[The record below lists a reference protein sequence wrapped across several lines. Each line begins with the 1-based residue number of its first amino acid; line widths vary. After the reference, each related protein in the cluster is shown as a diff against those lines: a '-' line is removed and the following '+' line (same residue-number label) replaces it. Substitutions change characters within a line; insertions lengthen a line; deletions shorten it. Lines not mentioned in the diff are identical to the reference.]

1 MQGTNTYARKTGEE
15 YNGVDLSLYKVVK
28 EPDDKENAAPW
39 VTFTLSG
46 NSFSDT
52 KTTGTG
58 GTLTFAIPG
67 DILGSYTLPAT
78 KTFSLTELEAPKG
91 YRSESPWTVTLV
103 AKDIVHK
110 DGAQG
115 EDITVYDWKIDSVV
129 DNTGMTVTLDGLNY
143 KIINERKTGEEVNG
157 VNLALAKVKKNGDDS
172 VTAGDGITFTLN
184 GNGTNEEKT
193 TDAEGKLT
201 FTIAGNDL
209 GTFTLPATKTFSLTE
224 NEVPQGYKSTG
235 PWTVTLVGSI
245 THRTNEK
252 NEYITVYNW
261 AIDSVTDSTGNE
273 VKEESLVYTIVNE
286 QNKRDEINGVEVA
299 LYKVT
304 NGPREA
310 EAAAPGITF
319 TLSGDAVNESKATEA
334 DGRLTFTIPG
344 DKLGSYTL
352 PATKT
357 FSLTELAAPDGYR
370 SESPWTVTL
379 VTRDI
384 DHKEGTQGEY
394 VTVYSWEID
403 SIVDKAGNEVDPEA
417 MGYKIVNERITGERT
432 EGINLTLHKVTTGP
446 NENEKAASGITF
458 TLLGDKVD
466 QTMETGLGGT
476 LTFEISG
483 DQLGSYTLPAT
494 KAFSL
499 REPAAPDGYRSD
511 GPWTVTLAARTIT
524 YDVGANNE
532 DITIYSWEIDNIV
545 NKEGTPVSEDE
556 LGYKIV
562 NERKTGK
569 ISVQKSAVKATGE
582 TLTTDGTFTFEI
594 REMSPINGA
603 TAASFMLEVKG
614 NGSAVETGNLPLGRY
629 TVKEAHGP
637 EIAGYDHTRPGLK
650 VGNAAAVDNST
661 VEVEVTEEGATVAV
675 LATNHYTRNLG
686 SLVIRKSVTLNGK
699 STDTKAVDGTYLF
712 TVQSVEGVE
721 PATSATVSVTV
732 TNGRMSGAK
741 LEKAS
746 SDQVTVMLT
755 DDGAQISGLPTGG
768 YTVTEDET
776 GLAEKHIQLTDKPTE
791 PILVTKAGTGEIQT
805 AAFVNNRTTYVSA
818 AVRKVWDDDGNR
830 DGLRPAGITLKLLAN
845 GEEYRGGNVTLNEA
859 NHWTALL
866 EGLPE
871 TDEKGE
877 KIAYEW
883 TEPAAGSGYTLSGK
897 VTEGALTVL
906 TNRHATEETKVSVKK
921 VWNDRENEL
930 KKRPD
935 SITVQLYADGLAE
948 GGVVTL
954 NAGNNWEY
962 SWDHLKKN
970 IRENGQTRTIEY
982 TVAETQVPAGYD
994 SLVTGSAGAGYV
1006 ITNTIEKSQL
1016 VIEKEF
1022 DIQVPPIPPEPEE
1035 ETTDIEIV
1043 KIWDDNDN
1051 ADGNRPASI
1060 TVRLYAGGVEVKSRE
1075 LTAANGWRTKFGELP
1090 KFVNG
1095 HPIHYSVME
1104 DPVEWYT
1111 TEIRGFTITNHYH
1124 PETTSVSVRKVWN
1137 DENNK
1142 LKIRPKS
1149 VRMTLNNGISV
1160 ILNAA
1165 NGWQATVGGL
1175 PARVNGQPAVYTWT
1189 EQEIIGYEL
1198 ESKVTDGNTTVFTNR
1213 PWTRPDEPS
1222 KGKKPRLP
1230 GETLYVF
1237 EEYDT
1242 PLGVEI
1248 VINHVG
1254 DCFD

>member
-1 MQGTNTYARKTGEE
+1 MTNTYNVNGTATIQVKKDLKGRDWTNDDAFTFTLEGKEKPTGVTEMPMPDTTTLVCSKKDADNTLNFGE
-15 YNGVDLSLYKVVK
+15 IAFNKAGTYTYVVK
-28 EPDDKENAAPW
+28 E
-39 VTFTLSG
+39 T
-46 NSFSDT
+46 T
-52 KTTGTG
+52 K
-58 GTLTFAIPG
+58 
-67 DILGSYTLPAT
+67 
-78 KTFSLTELEAPKG
+78 
-91 YRSESPWTVTLV
+91 
-103 AKDIVHK
+103 
-110 DGAQG
+110 
-115 EDITVYDWKIDSVV
+115 
-129 DNTGMTVTLDGLNY
+129 DN
-143 KIINERKTGEEVNG
+143 
-157 VNLALAKVKKNGDDS
+157 
-172 VTAGDGITFTLN
+172 DGITYAANKTITFELVDN
-184 GNGTNEEKT
+184 GQ
-193 TDAEGKLT
+193 GKL
-201 FTIAGNDL
+201 
-209 GTFTLPATKTFSLTE
+209 
-224 NEVPQGYKSTG
+224 
-235 PWTVTLVGSI
+235 VG
-245 THRTNEK
+245 K
-252 NEYITVYNW
+252 NN
-261 AIDSVTDSTGNE
+261 S
-273 VKEESLVYTIVNE
+273 SLVQT
-286 QNKRDEINGVEVA
+286 A
-299 LYKVT
+299 TMT
-304 NGPREA
+304 NTYEA
-310 EAAAPGITF
+310 
-319 TLSGDAVNESKATEA
+319 K
-334 DGRLTFTIPG
+334 
-344 DKLGSYTL
+344 
-352 PATKT
+352 
-357 FSLTELAAPDGYR
+357 
-370 SESPWTVTL
+370 
-379 VTRDI
+379 
-384 DHKEGTQGEY
+384 
-394 VTVYSWEID
+394 
-403 SIVDKAGNEVDPEA
+403 
-417 MGYKIVNERITGERT
+417 
-432 EGINLTLHKVTTGP
+432 
-446 NENEKAASGITF
+446 
-458 TLLGDKVD
+458 
-466 QTMETGLGGT
+466 GT
-476 LTFEISG
+476 LTFEGTKTLEGRDLKAG
-483 DQLGSYTLPAT
+483 DEFEFAIL
-494 KAFSL
+494 K
-499 REPAAPDGYRSD
+499 D
-511 GPWTVTLAARTIT
+511 
-524 YDVGANNE
+524 
-532 DITIYSWEIDNIV
+532 
-545 NKEGTPVSEDE
+545 GTPVATAKSGADGKIAYPE
-556 LGYKIV
+556 LTYTK
-562 NERKTGK
+562 KTGH
-569 ISVQKSAVKATGE
+569 
-582 TLTTDGTFTFEI
+582 D
-594 REMSPINGA
+594 
-603 TAASFMLEVKG
+603 
-614 NGSAVETGNLPLGRY
+614 ETGTYTY
-629 TVKEAHGP
+629 TVKETST
-637 EIAGYDHTRPGLK
+637 D
-650 VGNAAAVDNST
+650 GNGITVDTTVYTVT
-661 VEVEVTEEGATVAV
+661 VEVKDLGNGVLDVTKTGDMGPYNFTNTYEAKGTLTFEGTKTLEGRDLKAGDEFEFAILKDGTPVATAKSGADGKIAYPELTYTKKTGHDETGTYTYTVKETSTDGNGITVDTTVYTVTVEVKDLGNGVLDVTKTGDMGPYNFTNTYEAKGTATILVKKDLVGRDWTNDDAFTFDLKPVSNTAGVDTPVPGTTTLTIKQDDENQTKSFGEIDYTKPGTYTYTVQERQGSLRCVTYDTTEHLVTIVLEDNGLGKLVAKQGDSLVKTETITNTYEKDYGSLTVHKTFGLESVLADGMLTPQQKAQIRFTYVKEGDESVTGSVTYDQFTNGSYTWEDLPLGTYKVTESGADVNDVLYTLNATVVADLNNNSITPEHGQEVTI
-675 LATNHYTRNLG
+675 TNIYTRNLG
-686 SLVIRKSVTLNGK
+686 SLVIHKSVTLNGK
-699 STDTKAVDGTYLF
+699 ATDTKAVDGTYLF
-712 TVQSVEGVE
+712 TIRSVEGVE

-746 SDQVTVMLT
+746 SDQLTVLLT
-755 DDGAQISGLPTGG
+755 DGGAQISGLPTGE
-768 YTVTEDET
+768 YTVVEDET
-776 GLAEKHIQLTDKPTE
+776 GLAEKHIQLTDKPTK
-791 PILVTKAGTGEIQT
+791 PILVTKAGAGEIPT

-845 GEEYRGGNVTLNEA
+845 GVEYRGGDVTLNEA

-877 KIAYEW
+877 KIAYTW

-906 TNRHATEETKVSVKK
+906 TNRHAPEETKVSVKK

-970 IRENGQTRTIEY
+970 TRENGQTRTIAY
-982 TVAETQVPAGYD
+982 TVAETQVPDGYI
-994 SLVTGSAGAGYV
+994 SRVTGSAGAGYV

-1043 KIWDDNDN
+1043 KIWDDQDN

-1060 TVRLYAGGVEVKSRE
+1060 TVRLYAGGVEVKSRQ
-1075 LTAANGWRTKFGELP
+1075 LTAANGWKTKFGELP

-1095 HPIHYSVME
+1095 HPIHYSVLE
-1104 DPVEWYT
+1104 DPVEWYS
-1111 TEIRGFTITNHYH
+1111 TEIHGFTITNHYH

-1160 ILNAA
+1160 ILNER